1 MKTSCCLG
9 THCCLASCIKSDKK
23 EKIGMLMTLR
33 EKRPSAQEFFSGN
46 LLVRLAAIFL
56 LFFGIA
62 LGSNGSA
69 YAAETRFSGIVS
81 VDTVWRLSDSPYILQ
96 GNVELDQGATLTI
109 EAGVELR
116 MEPGAS
122 FAVRQGALKAIGTAG
137 KPILVTSSNPT
148 KAPGDWGAWRFL
160 QGTRSPE
167 TILENMRFEYGSGII
182 IQGASPVFNRVLI
195 VNNTGP
201 AIKSDLK
208 SSPTGSGNQAVGNDI
223 NAILLP
229 SGVVTGQIE
238 WGLKGIPY
246 LIESGLVEVG
256 AGNQLRI
263 EPQNFQVG
271 MGESTSVRLVLD
283 EPASTGGKTLN
294 VTSTP
299 AGYIAS
305 PSELVIAEGLKEVS
319 FSVQGQQIG
328 SGLLKVEQ
336 AELGAA
342 QADFRVFELPALGI
356 DAEHWNVATQMTYRA
371 KVRLPAPAPQGG
383 VKAQLAAEPL
393 GWAELPSEV
402 DIPGGQQEAVFNFKP
417 TTSGGFDLIASSVG
431 YKRIAKRVISY
442 PMHLSLMAAS
452 HLEYIVNLGEA
463 ISFGLELNR
472 PAPLGG
478 LDINVVSS
486 DAGVLKPIQSVVKVP
501 EGSTKLQ
508 DGISLRGESKGR
520 SSVYVTAE
528 GVAASS
534 SVYVSVRM
542 PVVLVFYA
550 DPVIIVGSGM
560 QKTYGISIA
569 RTREGAGVYDNV
581 PLEVS
586 LKCSSGSVCAVP
598 ERVTI
603 PAGANS
609 VTVPVTGLAEGEAT
623 LEATAQGV
631 ISATHPVQVVAPK
644 FGWFGAVKPSDGES
658 YERVVLSDEED
669 VDRYAHYMSEP
680 QFYMLCTA
688 MADDYSAQQVLVQAR
703 QFTVGLLNIVPEGVV
718 NQLLDPLT
726 LQPTAIMSVDA
737 DQACSAPIKISDP
750 VDIGKYQI
758 RASSSGGGDIDSPV
772 ISIKSDNGLR
782 FDVCNDGCRDLDVV
796 KGFTGNT
803 FALLSYKG
811 NWCHYFGE
819 EITLRLSCQDPL
831 ICSVPAEIKIPP
843 DNECSRG
850 FIPVT
855 GLQVG
860 STQIE
865 AVVVSHPQIYR
876 GSFTARVTVEPNN
889 LVVPWVPAFKTG
901 PDPVD
906 VQVCIGTGYNSY
918 SANDLTLT
926 STSSAPSVFV
936 PVVSSQVLPAG
947 ESCASIGVR
956 VTATGSAD
964 LTVQAPGLNP
974 VVLNIEVRE

>member
-1 MKTSCCLG
+1 M
-9 THCCLASCIKSDKK
+9 
-23 EKIGMLMTLR
+23 R
-33 EKRPSAQEFFSGN
+33 
-46 LLVRLAAIFL
+46 LVALFL

-109 EAGVELR
+109 EAGVEVR

-137 KPILVTSSNPT
+137 KPILVTSNNPV
-148 KAPGDWGAWRFL
+148 KALGDWGAWRFL
-160 QGTRSPE
+160 QGTRSPD
-167 TILENMRFEYGSGII
+167 TILENMRFEYGSGIVV
-182 IQGASPVFNRVLI
+182 QGASPVFNRVTI

-223 NAILLP
+223 NAIILP

-271 MGESTSVRLVLD
+271 VGESAAVKLILD

-299 AGYIAS
+299 AGYITS

-328 SGLLKVEQ
+328 SGLLKVDQ

-342 QADFRVFELPALGI
+342 QADFRVFELPALDI
-356 DAEHWNVATQMTYRA
+356 DAQHWGVATQMSYRA

-383 VKAQLAAEPL
+383 VKAQLATEPS

-402 DIPGGQQEAVFNFKP
+402 VIPEGQQEVAFNFKP
-417 TTSGGFDLIASSVG
+417 TTSGGFDLTASSAG
-431 YKRIAKRVISY
+431 YKRIAKRVTSNPMQLNLNAGKLADAIVAGETKSTDLTLSY
-442 PMHLSLMAAS
+442 P
-452 HLEYIVNLGEA
+452 
-463 ISFGLELNR
+463 
-472 PAPLGG
+472 APVDG
-478 LDINVVSS
+478 LDVNVESLNTNIVSPVQ
-486 DAGVLKPIQSVVKVP
+486 AVVKVP
-501 EGSTKLQ
+501 EGATKLQ
-508 DGISLRGESKGR
+508 DGIAVRGVYKGNTWVR
-520 SSVYVTAE
+520 VTAA
-528 GVAASS
+528 GALDSS
-534 SVYVSVRM
+534 AYVSVRM

-550 DPVIIVGSGM
+550 DPVVVVGSGM
-560 QKTYGISIA
+560 QKTHGISIA
-569 RTREGAGVYDNV
+569 RTKEGAGVFDNV

-586 LKCSSGSVCAVP
+586 LKCSSGSVCTVP

-644 FGWFGAVKPSDGES
+644 FKWFGAVKPSDGES
-658 YERVVLSDEED
+658 YERVILSDGEA

-703 QFTVGLLNIVPEGVV
+703 QFTVGLLNVVPEGVV

-726 LQPTAIMSVDA
+726 LQPTAVMRVDA
-737 DQACSAPIKISDP
+737 GQACSTPIKISDP
-750 VDIGKYQI
+750 VDIGKYQV
-758 RASSSGGGDIDSPV
+758 RATFSGGINTDSPT
-772 ISIKSDNGLR
+772 ISIKSDNGIR
-782 FDVCNDGCRDLDVV
+782 FDSCGDGCRYINVT
-796 KGFTGNT
+796 KGFIGNI
-803 FALLSYKG
+803 FAFLSYKG
-811 NWCHYFGE
+811 SWGE
-819 EITLRLSCQDPL
+819 FSDEEVTVRLSCQNSS
-831 ICSVPAEIKIPP
+831 ICSVPTEVKILP
-843 DNECSRG
+843 EGEYSVGR
-850 FIPVT
+850 IPVT

-889 LVVPWVPAFKTG
+889 LVVPWTPEFKTG
-901 PDPVD
+901 SNPVD
-906 VQVCIGTGYNSY
+906 VQVCIGTGHNSY

-926 STSSAPSVFV
+926 TTSSVPSVLA